1 MLETK
6 DLSYWYTQQ
15 NDYLFKDVN
24 LSFEPGKVYAILGS
38 SGSGKTT
45 FLSLLAGLDQPKGG
59 SILYKDKDIKK
70 IGMTNY
76 RKKDV
81 SIIFQAYNLFSYMTA
96 YENVQTALRISG
108 KKKNDEKDFI
118 IESLKKVGITEDLI
132 YKRVTHLSGGQQQ
145 RVAIVRAFVSG
156 HELIIADEPTGNL
169 DEVTTS
175 EIVEIFKTIAHEQN
189 KTVIIVTH
197 EPEVAKQSDLVYEL
211 KNKEFSIKTTEKI
224 AVN

>member
-211 KNKEFSIKTTEKI
+211 KNKEFSIKTAEKI